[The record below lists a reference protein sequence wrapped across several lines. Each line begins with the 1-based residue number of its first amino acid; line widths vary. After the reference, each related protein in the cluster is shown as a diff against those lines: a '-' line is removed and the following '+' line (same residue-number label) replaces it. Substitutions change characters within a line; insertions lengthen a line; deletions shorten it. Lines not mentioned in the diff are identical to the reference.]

1 MPKAEPPEVT
11 ITLAPGQYLVD
22 VVGGSHP
29 RARVWRHDSM
39 GVVEGYGARL
49 RRPSLVD
56 LFRDMTIKAEQAEG
70 IWPGG
75 PVSST
80 LDRPSDAT

>member
-1 MPKAEPPEVT
+1 MKMDEPPGVAIRLT
-11 ITLAPGQYLVD
+11 PGQYLVD
-22 VVGGSHP
+22 VVGGSNP

-56 LFRDMTIKAEQAEG
+56 LFRDMTIKAENAEG
-70 IWPGG
+70 IVPDRLG
-75 PVSST
+75 
-80 LDRPSDAT
+80 RPSDVT